1 MLSGELRCLLALERR
16 GALAEDELFLLQ
28 RLEAGD
34 RGEAELLAMVES
46 VFGEEVWVRRNVW
59 LDRQV
64 ECDLL
69 VITRARVLNLNA
81 KFYQGDFRYV
91 DGKAFF
97 NQSELRSNPVLAFQR
112 SMDRLRDLA
121 RRSGLE
127 DVPVDGRLVFLN
139 PDYSVWVD
147 GSNVWPCVGRADVL
161 KMLQDLRA
169 EAEGIEDRVGRGDP
183 GGHGS
188 RGGWSGYNIGSRH
201 TVMSSGLDINWVAS
215 RLMTLESES
224 KYWPAPLNLSHLQ
237 KMYRGLLCPSCGN
250 RHLSVTQRVV
260 ECACGYY
267 RVSKEQAVWE
277 TLQEFAM
284 LLHDQPV
291 LRTSELEWY
300 LGGEVRR
307 GFILNILKENFKIT
321 RLGRFT
327 VFQNPFYREPR
338 ENCVQRLIDREDYIK
353 RNSTIQNMNRITG
366 VNKYNKQTKRK

>member
-1 MLSGELRCLLALERR
+1 MSGELKCLLALERR
-16 GALAEDELFLLQ
+16 GALSEDELFLLQ

-69 VITRARVLNLNA
+69 VVTRARVLNLNA

-112 SMDRLRDLA
+112 SMDRLRELA
-121 RRSGLE
+121 RRCGLE

-139 PDYSVWVD
+139 PDYSVSVD

-161 KMLQDLRA
+161 KMLQELRA
-169 EAEGIEDRVGRGDP
+169 EAGGSGGGRGSRL
-183 GGHGS
+183 GTGYNSGS
-188 RGGWSGYNIGSRH
+188 RRTG
-201 TVMSSGLDINWVAS
+201 TPSGLDINWVAS

-224 KYWPAPLNLSHLQ
+224 KYWAAPLNLSHLQ

-250 RHLSVTQRVV
+250 RHLSVSQRIVV
-260 ECACGYY
+260 CACGHY

-277 TLQEFAM
+277 TVQEFAM

-307 GFILNILKENFKIT
+307 RFIVNLLTQNLTVANS
-321 RLGRFT
+321 GRHAT
-327 VFQNPFYREPR
+327 YVNPFYRKPY
-338 ENCVQRLIDREDYIK
+338 ENSVQRIADRREFIS
-353 RNSTIQNMNRITG
+353 RAFLHQENLNL
-366 VNKYNKQTKRK
+366 VKRKK

>member
-1 MLSGELRCLLALERR
+1 MSGELKCLLALERR
-16 GALAEDELFLLQ
+16 GALSEDELFLLQ

-69 VITRARVLNLNA
+69 VVTRARVLNLNA

-112 SMDRLRDLA
+112 SMDRLRELA
-121 RRSGLE
+121 RRCGLE
-127 DVPVDGRLVFLN
+127 DVPIDGRLVFLN
-139 PDYSVWVD
+139 PDYSVSVD

-169 EAEGIEDRVGRGDP
+169 EAG
-183 GGHGS
+183 GS
-188 RGGWSGYNIGSRH
+188 RLGTGYKSGSRR
-201 TVMSSGLDINWVAS
+201 TGTPSGLDINWVAS

-224 KYWPAPLNLSHLQ
+224 KYWAAPLNLSHLQ
-237 KMYRGLLCPSCGN
+237 KIYRGLLCPSCGN
-250 RHLSVTQRVV
+250 RHLSVSQRVV
-260 ECACGYY
+260 ECACGHY
-267 RVSKEQAVWE
+267 RISKEQAVWE
-277 TLQEFAM
+277 AVQEFAM